1 MPALELSKLAQ
12 QLAPVFGEL
21 PAAIVILDKDSR
33 ASYFHG
39 DGVHGNSLFEIG
51 SVSKPLFALLASQLV
66 MDEIWS
72 LEAPLSEVLGKDFE
86 HHNYSLKQL
95 LTHRSGLPRLP
106 KNLFPQS
113 IDDPYASFDTKAMTQ
128 ALMMPI
134 GHKGNY
140 VYSNFGYGVLGWQM
154 AKELGVTQLAMMQ
167 KHVFNKL
174 RMAHATLSL
183 TGEVVHKLQGHDHF
197 GDPVSNWHFDSLVG
211 AGGVLASAADMANWI
226 SAYWKKEDVDIKT
239 KSILKAS
246 LTSLS
251 DDMVYGFSKGQ
262 NGRYFHDGKTA
273 GFSAMVVF
281 DPIQQLGVIV
291 LVGGER
297 NTNNI
302 AMSLFSQ
309 LEEKEK

>member
-1 MPALELSKLAQ
+1 MPVLELSKLAQ

-21 PAAIVILDKDSR
+21 PAAIVILDKDRR
-33 ASYFHG
+33 AYYFHG
-39 DGVHGNSLFEIG
+39 DGVHENSLFEIG

-66 MDEIWS
+66 MDKVWS
-72 LEAPLSEVLGKDFE
+72 LEAPLSELLGKEFE

-106 KNLFPQS
+106 KNLIPPS
-113 IDDPYASFDTKAMTQ
+113 IDDPYASFDTKAMKQ

-134 GHKGNY
+134 ERKGNY

-174 RMAHATLSL
+174 KMAHATLSL
-183 TGEVVHKLQGHDHF
+183 TGVIVHRLKGHNHF
-197 GDPVSNWHFDSLVG
+197 GKQVANWHFDSLVG

-226 SAYWKKEDVDIKT
+226 SAYWQREGVDIKT

-251 DDMVYGFSKGQ
+251 DDMVYGFSKGL
-262 NGRYFHDGKTA
+262 NGWYFHEGKTA
-273 GFSAMVVF
+273 GFSTMVVF
-281 DPIQQLGVIV
+281 DPILQQGVIV
-291 LVGGER
+291 LVGGEC

-302 AMSLFSQ
+302 AMSLLSQ